1 MKHNKI
7 LIKDDRENN
16 FDDKESIKLRTA
28 NKKRNVEERM
38 QLKVVI

>member
-7 LIKDDRENN
+7 LIKNEREN